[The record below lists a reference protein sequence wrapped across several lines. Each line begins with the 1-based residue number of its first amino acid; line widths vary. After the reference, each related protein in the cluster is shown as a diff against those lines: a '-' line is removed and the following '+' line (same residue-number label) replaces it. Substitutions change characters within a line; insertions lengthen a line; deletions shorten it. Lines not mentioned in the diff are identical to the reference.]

1 MLLRYKWYQCILVFN
16 GMFLLQTQNVEQ
28 SLIKTYQ
35 ISVRHVVQIGNVC
48 YINICYCHRYYQF
61 GLIDGGT
68 YQSVS
73 ATCFD
78 RVVFET

>member
-1 MLLRYKWYQCILVFN
+1 MYQLVLN

-35 ISVRHVVQIGNVC
+35 ISVRHVVQIGNIC

-61 GLIDGGT
+61 GLMDGGT
-68 YQSVS
+68 YQSVCS
-73 ATCFD
+73 ICFD